1 MEATWTEKLTP
12 EEEEY
17 LIAQLTYEIKRR
29 KMETPAV
36 FFIEAHKPLSGLA
49 ESLAVVL
56 TPFLAPFMGLGNVQ
70 GYGRLLN
77 DRSAIDRLLLALEDP
92 SDPVKPVRPR
102 SLEDEGTE
110 GTAMTSREAEVNHD
124 V

>member
-17 LIAQLTYEIKRR
+17 LIAQLAYEVKRR

-36 FFIEAHKPLSGLA
+36 FFIEAHKPLAGLS
-49 ESLAVVL
+49 ESLSVVL
-56 TPFLAPFMGLGNVQ
+56 TPFLAPFIGLGNVQ

-77 DRSAIDRLLLALEDP
+77 NRDAVDRLLLALEDP
-92 SDPVKPVRPR
+92 GDPVKPVKPL
-102 SLEDEGTE
+102 SMMEEGTE
-110 GTAMTSREAEVNHD
+110 GTAMTSKNAEVNSD